1 MKWAISKAGSFCSA
15 IHFPENDIHHHYHI
29 LLCSGISSKKVKK
42 VQRLVPQNRTARAMV
57 TNTHFDDEADY
68 EVVERLMA
76 VINIM
81 IMMTMMIITCHRR
94 IMAIMTGCL
103 GPYVTV
109 LVIVSLTKVNP

>member
-1 MKWAISKAGSFCSA
+1 
-15 IHFPENDIHHHYHI
+15 
-29 LLCSGISSKKVKK
+29 
-42 VQRLVPQNRTARAMV
+42 MV

-94 IMAIMTGCL
+94 IMAIIMTGCL
-103 GPYVTV
+103 GPYVKV
-109 LVIVSLTKVNP
+109 LVTVSLTKVNP

>member
-1 MKWAISKAGSFCSA
+1 
-15 IHFPENDIHHHYHI
+15 
-29 LLCSGISSKKVKK
+29 
-42 VQRLVPQNRTARAMV
+42 MV

>member
-1 MKWAISKAGSFCSA
+1 
-15 IHFPENDIHHHYHI
+15 
-29 LLCSGISSKKVKK
+29 
-42 VQRLVPQNRTARAMV
+42 MV

-68 EVVERLMA
+68 EVVERLLA
-76 VINIM
+76 VKNIM
-81 IMMTMMIITCHRR
+81 IMIIITCHRR